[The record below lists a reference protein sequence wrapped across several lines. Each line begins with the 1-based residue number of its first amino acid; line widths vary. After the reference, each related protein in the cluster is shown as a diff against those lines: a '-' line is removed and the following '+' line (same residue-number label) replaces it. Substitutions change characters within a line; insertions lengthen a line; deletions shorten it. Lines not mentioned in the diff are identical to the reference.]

1 MANYTYNENELVLLN
16 DKAVTYALSAS
27 KTTKYGVP
35 TIPSQ
40 TLFKETY
47 DKLSTDDK
55 SISDFIED
63 VISADLYQLSGQH
76 ECFKATVE
84 TSCDAISGLIGSIS
98 TDLSNAITSDV
109 KHLDDLQISA
119 TQISSKI
126 NNLCTEISN
135 DLTAKYS
142 WLSGEANRLC
152 TELSDNVESK
162 FVHKTGD
169 TINGELAIENSLS
182 VKSNARIDGNLVVGT
197 GA

>member
-47 DKLSTDDK
+47 DKLSSDDK

-76 ECFKATVE
+76 EGFKATVE
-84 TSCDAISGLIGSIS
+84 TSCDAISNLIGSIS

-119 TQISSKI
+119 TRISSEVNK
-126 NNLCTEISN
+126 LCSEISN
-135 DLTAKYS
+135 DLTAKYE